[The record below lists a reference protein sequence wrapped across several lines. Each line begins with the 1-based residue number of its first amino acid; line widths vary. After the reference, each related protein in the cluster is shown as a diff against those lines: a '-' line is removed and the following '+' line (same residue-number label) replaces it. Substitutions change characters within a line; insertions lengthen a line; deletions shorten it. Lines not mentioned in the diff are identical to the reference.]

1 MAGRPVP
8 ARGRPPRRRSA
19 PGQRRSAGAPVAYP
33 LTMASGATR
42 LLTGALGHGGLLAL
56 AVLPIPPEVVLPFA
70 GFHVGL
76 GQLGFFSSWAIATGA
91 SVLAALPLYVLARTG
106 GRPLL
111 LRHGRLLG
119 VNARRIDRAE
129 RWFARWGAGLV
140 LFGRMVTGVRSVV
153 SASAGLAR
161 MSPVRFSLYTAV
173 GFGTWNA
180 LLLGAGWLVGERWQ
194 EIAHL
199 APLAAPAITGL
210 AAAVLLA
217 VRPASQRPEQVRRRV
232 GRGPEGR
239 QRPRAHHP
247 RP

>member
-129 RWFARWGAGLV
+129 RWVARWGAGLV
-140 LFGRMVTGVRSVV
+140 LFGRIGHRGAQRRLGVGRARTHVARPLLALHGGRV
-153 SASAGLAR
+153 RHVERRAARCGLAGGR
-161 MSPVRFSLYTAV
+161 
-173 GFGTWNA
+173 A
-180 LLLGAGWLVGERWQ
+180 LAGDRAPRAARRPRDHGARGGCPPR
-194 EIAHL
+194 
-199 APLAAPAITGL
+199 
-210 AAAVLLA
+210 
-217 VRPASQRPEQVRRRV
+217 VRPAPPCPEQVRRRG

-239 QRPRAHHP
+239 QRPRAHH
-247 RP
+247 